1 VTGEA
6 GRLPD
11 ETADVPYGSVGL
23 LDESVELPD
32 ASDVITVTIQEAGAL
47 YKWSDK
53 TLNKYA
59 RLAKAHLGRRGG
71 LVYYDLEKLD
81 RYLKEHIFFGD
92 KSDILARLAEVR
104 ERNGTAPFDSAHGPA
119 CEASVSGQDNP
130 VTGLSVYEQQTVN
143 EIIVSQRDE
152 IRVKGDEIKATRR
165 VVWQVGGVLVVA
177 VVGAV
182 CLGLLFVDVRGK
194 LNVSA
199 STGSAQLAEIDRLVG
214 QLEISASTG
223 SAQAGE
229 ITSLQA
235 QVKEQT
241 GRIEGLLIERVEAV
255 EEIGRLG
262 VGLAELAAENER
274 LKNQDKDFISW
285 RNAK

>member
-104 ERNGTAPFDSAHGPA
+104 ERNGTGGNEP
-119 CEASVSGQDNP
+119 ERP
-130 VTGLSVYEQQTVN
+130 VAVEQPQQTSPTTGLSVYEQQTVN
-143 EIIVSQRDE
+143 EIIVSQRADL
-152 IRVKGDEIKATRR
+152 RVKADEIKATKR
-165 VVWQVGGVLVVA
+165 VVWQVGGLLVLVVM
-177 VVGAV
+177 VAV
-182 CLGLLFVDVRGK
+182 CLGLLFVEVRGR
-194 LNVSA
+194 LRVSDSGRLA
-199 STGSAQLAEIDRLVG
+199 GLAEIDRLGNELKDHASVSSARA
-214 QLEISASTG
+214 LEISAKNAVIGKLNSRV
-223 SAQAGE
+223 AD
-229 ITSLQA
+229 
-235 QVKEQT
+235 
-241 GRIEGLLIERVEAV
+241 LLVERVEVV
-255 EEIGRLG
+255 EEIGRLN
-262 VGLAELAAENER
+262 VGLAELAAENVR
-274 LKNQDKDFISW
+274 LKNEADKDFISW
-285 RNAK
+285 QNAK